1 MVSARRIRRSH
12 TGVTLVELTIS
23 IVVIALAVVG
33 VLPLLSTLT
42 RHSADPMI
50 QHQAV
55 AIAEAYLEEVM
66 LLPFDELAASGTAE
80 GPLGIDAGETGR
92 GLYDDVN
99 DYIAHT
105 DVGARSLSNPA
116 AVIPGLDQYTV
127 SVVVQN
133 DPNLVA
139 GALAV
144 PNAAAELVTVQVS
157 HPDGV
162 NVVLAGY
169 RTRY

>member
-1 MVSARRIRRSH
+1 MGAARGTRRSH
-12 TGVTLVELTIS
+12 TGVTLVELILS
-23 IVVIALAVVG
+23 IVVIVLAVVG
-33 VLPLLSTLT
+33 VFPLMSTID

-50 QHQAV
+50 RHQAV

-66 LLPFDELAASGTAE
+66 LLPFDEFAASGAAE
-80 GPLGIDAGETGR
+80 GPVGIDAGETAR

-133 DPNLVA
+133 DPNLGA

-144 PNAAAELVTVQVS
+144 PNAAAELVTVRVS
-157 HPDGV
+157 HPAGV

>member
-1 MVSARRIRRSH
+1 MGVGRGMRRGQR
-12 TGVTLVELTIS
+12 GVTLVELVIS
-23 IVVIALAVVG
+23 IVVIAIALVG
-33 VLPLLSTLT
+33 VMLLASNTT

-80 GPLGIDAGETGR
+80 GPLGIDAGETAR

-99 DYIAHT
+99 DYLGHT
-105 DVGARSLSNPA
+105 DVGARGLTNPA
-116 AVIPGLDQYTV
+116 VVIPGLDQYTV
-127 SVVVQN
+127 TVDVQN
-133 DPNLVA
+133 NGNLGA

-144 PNAAAELVTVQVS
+144 PNGSAELVTVRVS
-157 HPDGV
+157 HSAGV

-169 RTRY
+169 RTRF

>member
-1 MVSARRIRRSH
+1 MYTRWAMGRGQR
-12 TGVTLVELTIS
+12 GVTLVELILS
-23 IVVIALAVVG
+23 IVIISLAVTG
-33 VLPLLSTLT
+33 LFPLLSMTT

-66 LLPFDELAASGTAE
+66 LLPFDEFDASGTAE
-80 GPLGIDAGETGR
+80 GPLGIDAGETAR

-99 DYIAHT
+99 DYRGHT
-105 DVGARSLSNPA
+105 DVGARSLTNPA
-116 AVIPGLDQYTV
+116 AVIPGLDRYTV
-127 SVVVQN
+127 TVDVQN
-133 DPNLVA
+133 DGNLTA

-144 PNAAAELVTVQVS
+144 PGASAELVTVRVT

-162 NVVLAGY
+162 DVVLAGY